1 MSSSV
6 KLTGQLQNELQN
18 LLPEFITLRRDLHAH
33 PELGLEE
40 NRTSGIVAEKL
51 REYGIEV
58 HNGYAKTGLAGI
70 LKQGTGN
77 KIIGLRADM
86 DALPMQEFNQFAHT
100 SQNSGKMH
108 ACGHDGHTT
117 MLLMAAKYLAKYGQF
132 NGTIVFI
139 FQPSEETADGARMM
153 LEQDIFTHFPVE
165 SVYGLH
171 NMPGF
176 DAGNFL
182 VTPGPIMASVS
193 EFKITVTGVGAHG
206 AMPNNGNDPLFTTTQ
221 LVNALQGIISR
232 NKKPIDTAVLSVTQ
246 FHSGD
251 AMNIIPDSAWISGT
265 VRTFSA
271 EVLDLIESRMHVIA
285 QKIAESYECHAE
297 VIFNRL
303 APATINSET
312 ETAFAIEIMKQVVG
326 ADRVNGKA
334 EPTMGGEDFAYF
346 LQAKPGCYAFI
357 GNGYGEHRQE
367 GHGSGPC
374 LLHNP
379 SFDFN
384 DNIIT
389 TGAAYWITLAEA
401 LLK

>member
-1 MSSSV
+1 MALSEN
-6 KLTGQLQNELQN
+6 LTNQLQNF
-18 LLPEFITLRRDLHAH
+18 LPEFVTLRRDLHTH

-40 NRTSGIVAEKL
+40 TRTSGIIAGKL
-51 REYGIEV
+51 REYGITV
-58 HNGYAKTGLAGI
+58 HTGYAKTGLVGVLKKGI
-70 LKQGTGN
+70 DN

-86 DALPMQEFNQFAHT
+86 DALPMQEFNEFTHK
-100 SQNSGKMH
+100 SQNAGKMH

-117 MLLMAAKYLAKYGQF
+117 MLLMAAKYLAMYGQF
-132 NGTIVFI
+132 NGTVIFI

-153 LEQDIFTHFPVE
+153 LEDGIFTHFPVE

-176 DAGNFL
+176 AAGDFL
-182 VTPGPIMASVS
+182 VNPGPIMASVS

-206 AMPNNGNDPLFTTTQ
+206 AMPHNGHDPLFTTTQ

-232 NKKPIDTAVLSVTQ
+232 NKKPIDSAVLSVTQ

-251 AMNIIPDSAWISGT
+251 AMNIIPDNAWISGT
-265 VRTFSA
+265 VRTFNPQ
-271 EVLDLIESRMHVIA
+271 VLDLIESRMHVIA
-285 QKIAESYECHAE
+285 QKIAESYDCHAQ
-297 VIFNRL
+297 VIFNRI
-303 APATINSET
+303 APATINSKA
-312 ETAFAIEIMKQVVG
+312 ETAFAIEIMQQVVG
-326 ADRVNGKA
+326 EGRVNDDV

-346 LQAKPGCYAFI
+346 LQARPGCFAFI
-357 GNGYGEHRQE
+357 GNGYGEHRQA
-367 GHGSGPC
+367 GHGTGPC

-389 TGAAYWITLAEA
+389 TGAAYWVALTEA